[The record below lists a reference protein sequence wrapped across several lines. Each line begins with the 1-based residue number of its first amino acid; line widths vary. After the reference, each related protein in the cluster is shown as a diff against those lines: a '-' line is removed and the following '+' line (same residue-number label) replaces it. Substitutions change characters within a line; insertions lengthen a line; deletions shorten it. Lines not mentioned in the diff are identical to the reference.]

1 MISLCFPYKKINL
14 FVDHKKIFET
24 ANLPPT
30 SYKFLDVSGKDDEVG
45 GTVVDT
51 GEAELSM
58 DDTEDS
64 DYNFDKEIGSD
75 EEFLSDGEYD
85 SDFASDDELIA
96 ARKLRKEHDCDSFH
110 LVLLE
115 KPSGLQHVHCGIC
128 RQPGH
133 KRTTCPILHACQTNN
148 DDAGQTNNVDAGQTN
163 NVDAGQTNNADAGQ
177 TNNVDAGQTNNDA
190 AEPAQKLGKKRPKLP
205 LKRKG
210 LPGIVI
216 REPTDATSTQD
227 VSKGKMVPEETSKGK
242 TVNKSQTKRL
252 ERPFWMQN
260 KNNNP
265 ACRKFIKA
273 GRKFI
278 TFAENKIKEGG
289 SEEAPLQPV
298 DAFEARLIGPLGI
311 GTIFMPTPGFVQGN
325 HQPNGTPGA
334 GTPPFPPV
342 PRGQSSKPV
351 ENVPTN
357 DDFESSDEAA
367 EESNEKVEGAPPR
380 RSTRLTMKKSFKF
393 SNTPDTPVDLDE
405 N

>member
-1 MISLCFPYKKINL
+1 M
-14 FVDHKKIFET
+14 
-24 ANLPPT
+24 
-30 SYKFLDVSGKDDEVG
+30 
-45 GTVVDT
+45 
-51 GEAELSM
+51 
-58 DDTEDS
+58 
-64 DYNFDKEIGSD
+64 
-75 EEFLSDGEYD
+75 
-85 SDFASDDELIA
+85 
-96 ARKLRKEHDCDSFH
+96 
-110 LVLLE
+110 
-115 KPSGLQHVHCGIC
+115 HCGIC

-133 KRTTCPILHACQTNN
+133 KRTTCPILQGGSQKNN
-148 DDAGQTNNVDAGQTN
+148 DDAGQTNT
-163 NVDAGQTNNADAGQ
+163 VDAGQTNNADAGQ
-177 TNNVDAGQTNNDA
+177 TNNVDADYSQKFDYNGDA
-190 AEPAQKLGKKRPKLP
+190 ENHTIEEPVQKLGKKRPKLP

-242 TVNKSQTKRL
+242 TVNKSQTNRL

-260 KNNNP
+260 KNKSP
-265 ACRKFIKA
+265 ACRKFIKE
-273 GRKFI
+273 GIKFI
-278 TFAENKIKEGG
+278 TFVENKIKEGG
-289 SEEAPLQPV
+289 SEEARLQPV
-298 DAFEARLIGPLGI
+298 DAFEARLIGPLGL
-311 GTIFMPTPGFVQGN
+311 GTIFMPTPGFVQGH

-351 ENVPTN
+351 EDVPAN

-367 EESNEKVEGAPPR
+367 EESNEEVEGAPPR